1 VARQGVSKEQVFK
14 AASALNDEGI
24 VPTVQAVRERI
35 GSGSFSTI
43 SNHLADWK
51 AENAGRAPAN
61 IPEMPDKVMGAF
73 QQVWATAAVVA
84 KEGVETQRQALEV
97 IRRQMQQEKVEMTA
111 EINRLEKALEDAQ
124 TKVEGLK
131 KELEAEREGRAVMEK
146 QVAGV
151 NIENA
156 RLDERAKAAEERATE
171 FKEQVDDLQ
180 AKFAQVAG
188 QSEHK
193 R

>member
-1 VARQGVSKEQVFK
+1 MARAGVSKEQVFK
-14 AASALNDEGI
+14 VASELNGEGI

-43 SNHLADWK
+43 SSHLAEWRD
-51 AENAGRAPAN
+51 ENVGNAPSN

-73 QQVWATAAVVA
+73 RGVWATATVAA
-84 KEGVETQRQALEV
+84 KEGVETERQALEGL
-97 IRRQMQQEKVEMTA
+97 RREMNKEKVEMTG
-111 EINRLEKALEDAQ
+111 EINRLERALEDTQARM
-124 TKVEGLK
+124 EELK
-131 KELEAEREGRAVMEK
+131 KELDKEREGRAVMEK

-151 NIENA
+151 NLENA
-156 RLDERAKAAEERATE
+156 RLDERAKAAEERANE
-171 FKEQVDDLQ
+171 FKEQVESLQ

-188 QSEHK
+188 QVEHK

>member
-51 AENAGRAPAN
+51 AENAGRTPAN

-84 KEGVETQRQALEV
+84 KEGVETQRQALEGL
-97 IRRQMQQEKVEMTA
+97 RREMKQEKSEMKA

-124 TKVEGLK
+124 AKAQGLK
-131 KELEAEREGRAVMEK
+131 KELDEEREGRAAMEK
-146 QVAGV
+146 QVERV

-156 RLDERAKAAEERATE
+156 RLDERAKAAETRATE
-171 FKEQVDDLQ
+171 FKEQVDELQ
-180 AKFAQVAG
+180 TKFAQVAR
-188 QSEHK
+188 QIEQK

>member
-1 VARQGVSKEQVFK
+1 MARQGVSKEQVFK

-43 SNHLADWK
+43 SSHLADWK
-51 AENAGRAPAN
+51 AENAGRPPAN
-61 IPEMPDKVMGAF
+61 IPEMPDKVMEAF
-73 QQVWATAAVVA
+73 RGVWATAAVVA

-97 IRRQMQQEKVEMTA
+97 MRREMQQEKAEMKA

-124 TKVEGLK
+124 TKADGLK
-131 KELEAEREGRAVMEK
+131 KELDVEQEGRAEVEK
-146 QVAGV
+146 QVERV

-156 RLDERAKAAEERATE
+156 RLDERAKAAETRAAE
-171 FKEQVDDLQ
+171 FKEQVENLQ

-188 QSEHK
+188 QTEQK